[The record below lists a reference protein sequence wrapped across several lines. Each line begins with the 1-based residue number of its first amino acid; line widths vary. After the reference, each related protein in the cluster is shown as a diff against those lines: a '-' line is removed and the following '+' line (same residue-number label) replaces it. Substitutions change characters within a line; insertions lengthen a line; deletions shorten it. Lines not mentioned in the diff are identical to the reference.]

1 MKKLSVILAL
11 TLCLVMVA
19 FAFASCG
26 PKKPAST
33 TADGTAP
40 SSTTA
45 KTECNHVWGELEV
58 DTPATC
64 SAPGIKSRYCTIC
77 DAQDPDSITEIPQL
91 DHTPG
96 TEFVVDKEPT
106 CRDKGY
112 KSIHCLVCGLPIADT
127 VEELDVDPKKHDVD
141 AWVVDK
147 EPTLLDP
154 TGGARHGTCTICN
167 EPVNEGIA
175 WTQPMVY
182 QTNWDAAAR
191 AASPYSIKNPD
202 RKTVDIFG
210 VKTNITKARG
220 NGHYYPDE
228 SNENVGNDLL
238 VEFSFLYNET
248 MANATQDATLA
259 VMNIENNNV
268 FNINLKT
275 GKITAK
281 IRTENGGDSYV
292 FESPSAVSHAVSIGE
307 YGWHRFAMRMSQT
320 AAIEDDAVKYT
331 VIATA
336 YLDGVKI
343 FEIDKTN
350 YALYK
355 HNKGTPS
362 GLLYTATIEDDKL
375 VYQDLGTDGHFNDVY
390 IMVEEID
397 KNESDPNAGYVV
409 VADFKVTC
417 GQDFVQQVEPNATP
431 AAADDF
437 VLDDKGTPD
446 DTADDVTCPA
456 KIYYQAQ

>member
-1 MKKLSVILAL
+1 MKKLYVTLAL
-11 TLCLVMVA
+11 VLCLVLCV
-19 FAFASCG
+19 FAFASCD
-26 PKKPAST
+26 KKGKKAST
-33 TADGTAP
+33 TAAGTTDCAHAWGDFVVDLEP
-40 SSTTA
+40 TCADPGVKSKYCTICGAQDPNSVTDIEPLPH
-45 KTECNHVWGELEV
+45 TEVADYTV

-64 SAPGIKSRYCTIC
+64 SA
-77 DAQDPDSITEIPQL
+77 E
-91 DHTPG
+91 
-96 TEFVVDKEPT
+96 
-106 CRDKGY
+106 GY
-112 KSIHCLVCGLPIADT
+112 ESKHCAVCGQIIAST
-127 VEELDVDPKKHDVD
+127 VRKIDKDPKAHVVES
-141 AWVVDK
+141 WVTT
-147 EPTLLDP
+147 EPTLLAPD
-154 TGGARHGTCTICN
+154 GNRSGVCKLCN
-167 EPVNEGIA
+167 EPVNEAIA
-175 WTQPMVY
+175 WTPPMVY
-182 QTNWDAAAR
+182 LTNWDAAAR

-259 VMNIENNNV
+259 VMNIENHNV
-268 FNINLKT
+268 FNIDLKN
-275 GKITAK
+275 GKITAR
-281 IRTENGGDSYV
+281 IRTAGEGGPDEYL

-320 AAIEDDAVKYT
+320 AEIKDDAVKYT

-350 YALYK
+350 YALSK

-375 VYQDLGTDGHFNDVY
+375 VYKDLGSGDAHFNDVY
-390 IMVEEID
+390 IMVEDID
-397 KNESDPNAGYVV
+397 ANASDPNAGYVV

-417 GQDFVQQVEPNATP
+417 GQKVVQNVEPNATP
-431 AAADDF
+431 AAADNF

-446 DTADDVTCPA
+446 VTTDDVTCPA